1 MTLTYLNIYKA
12 QIKQKLLNI
21 QKKLSENNMKFD
33 FSINDKNPLDEYFD
47 VEVNDNKIYLFLKNS
62 LSKFQ

>member
-1 MTLTYLNIYKA
+1 
-12 QIKQKLLNI
+12 
-21 QKKLSENNMKFD
+21 MKFD